1 VLQELLVS
9 GGLLVVARIVLA
21 AGDKAYSLMLRQLLA
36 CRFLAWEIDVKKHR
50 ALALFLLAANL
61 LAIGLASSASAQ
73 TAGAQNWPV
82 RPVKMIVGFAPGGPT
97 DLFARLIAQQLSEQ
111 TGKNFYIENVS
122 GAGGNVGAIR
132 AAQSPPDGYTVLVT
146 GGNLT
151 NNPYLFSNAG
161 FDPLKDFD
169 AVTLGAQTPTVLAVN
184 PSVPAQTVKELVA
197 WIRANPGKESYASP
211 GTGTPPQ
218 LVGAL
223 FQHELNLD
231 LVHVPF
237 GGGGPAV
244 EATVGGHTPI
254 SFGSLPPAVQL
265 IKAGQLR
272 ALAVTGK
279 ERSPTLPEIPTMA
292 EAGFPEVEGVTWTAV
307 VVPAGTPKDII
318 AALHRMIVA
327 SLAQP
332 DVKDKLAAMAFVP
345 IGNSPEECTAFFK
358 AEMAKWGKVI
368 KDAGLHA
375 E

>member
-1 VLQELLVS
+1 MHGE
-9 GGLLVVARIVLA
+9 GG
-21 AGDKAYSLMLRQLLA
+21 
-36 CRFLAWEIDVKKHR
+36 VKKHF
-50 ALALFLLAANL
+50 AYAILAA
-61 LAIGLASSASAQ
+61 AGLA
-73 TAGAQNWPV
+73 GAAIVPAAAETWPE

-97 DLFARLIAQQLSEQ
+97 DLFARLIAQKLTEQ
-111 TGKNFYIENVS
+111 TGKNFFIENVG
-122 GAGGNVGAIR
+122 GAGGNVGTGR
-132 AAQSPPDGYTVLVT
+132 AAQSPPDGYTLLVT

-151 NNPYLFSNAG
+151 NNPFLYSHVP

-169 AVTLGAQTPTVLAVN
+169 AVTLGGETPAVLTVT

-197 WIRANPGKESYASP
+197 LIRANPGKYSYASP

-223 FQHELNLD
+223 FQHSLNLD

-244 EATVGGHTPI
+244 EATIGGHTPI
-254 SFGSLPPAVQL
+254 SFGALAPAVAL
-265 IKAGQLR
+265 IKDGKLR

-279 ERSPTLPEIPTMA
+279 ARAPSLPDVPTMA
-292 EAGFPEVEGVTWTAV
+292 EAGFPDVVGSTWTAV
-307 VVPAGTPKDII
+307 VAPKGTPKEII
-318 AALHRMIVA
+318 AKLHDMIVG

-332 DVKDKLAAMAFVP
+332 DVKAKLAAIAYVP

-358 AEMAKWGKVI
+358 SEMATWSKVI

>member
-1 VLQELLVS
+1 MKKHLALAFCLIAAS
-9 GGLLVVARIVLA
+9 LA
-21 AGDKAYSLMLRQLLA
+21 A
-36 CRFLAWEIDVKKHR
+36 
-50 ALALFLLAANL
+50 AAT
-61 LAIGLASSASAQ
+61 SAAAD
-73 TAGAQNWPV
+73 TWPA
-82 RPVKMIVGFAPGGPT
+82 RPVKVIVGFAPGGQT
-97 DLFARLIAQQLSEQ
+97 DLFARLIAQKLTEQ
-111 TGKNFYIENVS
+111 TGKNFFIENVG
-122 GAGGNVGAIR
+122 GAGGNVGTVR
-132 AAQSPPDGYTVLVT
+132 AAQSAPDGYTLLVT

-169 AVTLGAQTPTVLAVN
+169 AVTLGAATPVVLAVT

-197 WIRANPGKESYASP
+197 WIRGNPGKESYASP

-223 FQHELNLD
+223 FQHALNLD

-244 EATVGGHTPI
+244 EATVAGHTPI
-254 SFGSLPPAVQL
+254 SFGALAPAVPL
-265 IKAGQLR
+265 IQHGDLR

-292 EAGFPEVEGVTWTAV
+292 EAGFPEVEGATWTAV

-318 AALHRMIVA
+318 AELHRLIVA
-327 SLAQP
+327 SLASP
-332 DVKDKLAAMAFVP
+332 DVKTKLAAMAYVP
-345 IGNSPEECTAFFK
+345 IGNSPEACEAFFK
-358 AEMAKWGKVI
+358 AEMAKWSKVI
-368 KDAGLHA
+368 KDAGLKA